1 MKMKRKILLLACVLF
16 ALSLVLTATSLGAQA
31 KKHYYYIGAVNAHP
45 YFLDTWLGIEYTKK
59 ALNVDITVLGPND
72 YDTAKEAA
80 AIEQTIPKKPDGIM
94 VPLWDSAPVPAIKKA
109 MAAGIP
115 VVTVYTTVPDSGA
128 LGYVGL
134 DNWQAGYD
142 TAVELI
148 KRGGNSGKLAII
160 MNAGASN
167 TEAKKAGALAA
178 LKDSKWEIVVQAE
191 DQANTQVAIEAA
203 KSMFNAHPEIT
214 GVLGL
219 DSSSG
224 TGIGRAI
231 EELGLQKKK
240 MTIVVHD
247 REDVTL
253 EYIDK
258 GLIAATVEA
267 KTAIAPYLAV
277 LMMEDYNK
285 RKKVND
291 VPISVNN
298 WDSGVKSFPQFVYV
312 GSVIIDKSNV
322 KNFLRKAM
330 PKAVKP

>member
-1 MKMKRKILLLACVLF
+1 MKKEVFVLALIIV
-16 ALSLVLTATSLGAQA
+16 ALSLVFVTGELGAQA
-31 KKHYYYIGAVNAHP
+31 KKRYYYIGALNTHP

-59 ALNVDITVLGPND
+59 KLNVEITVLGPND
-72 YDTAKEAA
+72 YDTAAEAA

-94 VPLWDSAPVPAIKKA
+94 VPLWDSAPVPAVKKA

-115 VVTVYTTVPDSGA
+115 VVALYTTVPDSGT

-142 TAVELI
+142 TGMELI
-148 KRGGNSGKLAII
+148 KRGGTSGKLGII

-178 LKDSKWEIVVQAE
+178 LKDTKWELVVQAE
-191 DQANTQVAIEAA
+191 DQANTEVAIEAA
-203 KSMFNAHPEIT
+203 KSMFNAHPELT
-214 GVLGL
+214 GILGL

-258 GLIAATVEA
+258 GIIAATVEA

-277 LMMEDYNK
+277 LMMEDYNG
-285 RKKVND
+285 RKKAND

-298 WDSGVKSFPQFVYV
+298 WDSGVKSFPQFMYV

-330 PKAVKP
+330 PKATKP

>member
-1 MKMKRKILLLACVLF
+1 MKKKV
-16 ALSLVLTATSLGAQA
+16 LVLTLILVALALMFVTGELGAQA
-31 KKHYYYIGAVNAHP
+31 KKRYYYIGALNAHP

-59 ALNVDITVLGPND
+59 ALNVDIIVLGPNG
-72 YDTAKEAA
+72 YDTVAEGA

-94 VPLWDSAPVPAIKKA
+94 VPLWDSAPVPAVKKA

-115 VVTVYTTVPDSGA
+115 VVAVYTTVPDSGV

-134 DNWQAGYD
+134 DNYMAGYD
-142 TAVELI
+142 TGAELI
-148 KRGGNSGKLAII
+148 KRGGTSGKLAII

-167 TEAKKAGALAA
+167 TEAKKAGALDA
-178 LKDSKWEIVVQAE
+178 LKGTKWELVVQAE
-191 DQANTQVAIEAA
+191 DKADTETAIEAA
-203 KSMFNAHPEIT
+203 KSMFNSHPEIT

-253 EYIDK
+253 DYIDK
-258 GLIAATVEA
+258 GIIAATVEA

-277 LMMEDYNK
+277 LLMQDYNA
-285 RKKVND
+285 RKKAND
-291 VPISVNN
+291 IPISVNN

-312 GSVIIDKSNV
+312 GAVIIDKSNV
-322 KNFLRKAM
+322 KNFLRKNM

>member
-1 MKMKRKILLLACVLF
+1 VDHNGHLLFL
-16 ALSLVLTATSLGAQA
+16 QA
-31 KKHYYYIGAVNAHP
+31 E
-45 YFLDTWLGIEYTKK
+45 DK
-59 ALNVDITVLGPND
+59 A
-72 YDTAKEAA
+72 
-80 AIEQTIPKKPDGIM
+80 
-94 VPLWDSAPVPAIKKA
+94 
-109 MAAGIP
+109 
-115 VVTVYTTVPDSGA
+115 
-128 LGYVGL
+128 
-134 DNWQAGYD
+134 
-142 TAVELI
+142 
-148 KRGGNSGKLAII
+148 
-160 MNAGASN
+160 N
-167 TEAKKAGALAA
+167 TEA
-178 LKDSKWEIVVQAE
+178 
-191 DQANTQVAIEAA
+191 AIEAA
-203 KSMFNAHPEIT
+203 KSMFNSHPEIT

-231 EELGLQKKK
+231 EELGLQNKK

-253 EYIDK
+253 DYIDK

-277 LMMEDYNK
+277 LMMEDYNG
-285 RKKVND
+285 RKKAND

>member
-1 MKMKRKILLLACVLF
+1 MKRFPSKTAIILF
-16 ALSLVLTATSLGAQA
+16 AMVLAFVLVAGSVGAEA

-45 YFLDTWLGIEYTKK
+45 YFLDAWLGIEYTKK

-115 VVTVYTTVPDSGA
+115 VVAVYTTVPDSGA
-128 LGYVGL
+128 IGYVGL
-134 DNWQAGYD
+134 DNYMAGYD

-148 KRGGNSGKLAII
+148 KRGGPSGKLGII

-178 LKDSKWEIVVQAE
+178 LKDSKWEVVVQAE
-191 DQANTQVAIEAA
+191 DKANTEAAIEAA
-203 KSMFNAHPEIT
+203 KSMFNSHPEIT

-224 TGIGRAI
+224 TGLGRAI

-253 EYIDK
+253 DYIDK

-277 LMMEDYNK
+277 LLMQDYNG
-285 RKKVND
+285 RKQAKD
-291 VPISVNN
+291 VPISINN

-330 PKAVKP
+330 PKAMKP

>member
-1 MKMKRKILLLACVLF
+1 MKRKVFVLTGILF
-16 ALSLVLTATSLGAQA
+16 ALSLILAAGELGAQA

-45 YFLDTWLGIEYTKK
+45 YFLDAWLGIDYTKK
-59 ALNVDITVLGPND
+59 KLGVDITVLGPND
-72 YDTAKEAA
+72 YDTAREAA

-115 VVTVYTTVPDSGA
+115 VVVVYTTVPDSGA

-142 TAVELI
+142 TGMELI
-148 KRGGNSGKLAII
+148 KRGGTSGKYAII

-178 LKDSKWEIVVQAE
+178 LKDTKWELVLQAE
-191 DQANTQVAIEAA
+191 DKANTETAIEAA
-203 KSMFNAHPEIT
+203 KSMFNSHPEIT
-214 GVLGL
+214 GILGL

-253 EYIDK
+253 DYIDK
-258 GLIAATVEA
+258 GIIAATVEA

-277 LMMEDYNK
+277 LLMQDYNA
-285 RKKVND
+285 RKKADD

-298 WDSGVKSFPQFVYV
+298 WESGVKSFPQFVYT

-322 KNFLRKAM
+322 KNFLRKNM

>member
-1 MKMKRKILLLACVLF
+1 MKRYPSKVVIVLLATV
-16 ALSLVLTATSLGAQA
+16 LVLVLAGTVGAEA
-31 KKHYYYIGAVNAHP
+31 KKHYYYIGALNSHP
-45 YFLDTWLGIEYTKK
+45 YFLDTWLGIDYTKK

-72 YDTAKEAA
+72 YDTAKEGA

-115 VVTVYTTVPDSGA
+115 VIAVYTTVPDSGT
-128 LGYVGL
+128 LSYVGL
-134 DNWQAGYD
+134 DNYQAGYD
-142 TAVELI
+142 TGRELI
-148 KRGGNSGKLAII
+148 KRGGTSGKLGII

-178 LKDSKWEIVVQAE
+178 LKDTKWEVVVQAE
-191 DQANTQVAIEAA
+191 DKANGETAIEAA
-203 KSMFNAHPEIT
+203 KSMFNSHPEIT

-231 EELGLQKKK
+231 EELGLQNKK
-240 MTIVVHD
+240 MTIIVHD

-253 EYIDK
+253 DYIDK
-258 GLIAATVEA
+258 GIIGATVEA

-277 LMMEDYNK
+277 LLMQDYNS
-285 RKKVND
+285 RKQAKD
-291 VPISVNN
+291 VPISINN
-298 WDSGVKSFPQFVYV
+298 WDSGVKSIPEFVYV
-312 GSVIIDKSNV
+312 GAVIIDKSNV

>member
-1 MKMKRKILLLACVLF
+1 MKKKVLVLTLILV
-16 ALSLVLTATSLGAQA
+16 ALSLLFVTGELGAQA
-31 KKHYYYIGAVNAHP
+31 KKHYYYIGALNAHP

-59 ALNVDITVLGPND
+59 ALNVDITVLGPNG
-72 YDTAKEAA
+72 YDTVAEGA

-94 VPLWDSAPVPAIKKA
+94 VPLWDSAPVPAVKKA

-115 VVTVYTTVPDSGA
+115 VVALYTTVPDSGV

-134 DNWQAGYD
+134 DNYMAGYD
-142 TAVELI
+142 TGAELI
-148 KRGGNSGKLAII
+148 KRGGTSGKLAII

-167 TEAKKAGALAA
+167 TEAKKAGALDA
-178 LKDSKWEIVVQAE
+178 LKGTKWELVVQAE
-191 DQANTQVAIEAA
+191 DKADTETAIEAA
-203 KSMFNAHPEIT
+203 KAMFNSHPEIT

-253 EYIDK
+253 DYIDK
-258 GLIAATVEA
+258 GIIAATVEA
-267 KTAIAPYLAV
+267 KTAIGPYLAV
-277 LMMEDYNK
+277 LLMQDYNA
-285 RKKVND
+285 RKKAND
-291 VPISVNN
+291 IPISLNN

-312 GSVIIDKSNV
+312 GAVIIDKSNV
-322 KNFLRKAM
+322 KNFLRKNM

>member
-1 MKMKRKILLLACVLF
+1 MKRFPSKLAIVLF
-16 ALSLVLTATSLGAQA
+16 ASVLVFALAAGTAGAQA
-31 KKHYYYIGAVNAHP
+31 KKHYYYIGALNSHP

-59 ALNVDITVLGPND
+59 QLNVDITVLGPND
-72 YDTAKEAA
+72 YDTAKEGA

-94 VPLWDSAPVPAIKKA
+94 VPLWDSAPLPAVKKA

-115 VVTVYTTVPDSGA
+115 VVALYTTVPDSGTIS
-128 LGYVGL
+128 YVGL
-134 DNWQAGYD
+134 DNYQAGYD
-142 TAVELI
+142 TGVELI
-148 KRGGNSGKLAII
+148 KRGGTSGKLGII

-178 LKDSKWEIVVQAE
+178 LKDTKWEVVVQAE
-191 DQANTQVAIEAA
+191 DQANGEVAIEAA
-203 KSMFNAHPEIT
+203 KSMFNSHPEIT

-253 EYIDK
+253 DYIDK
-258 GLIAATVEA
+258 GIIAATVEA
-267 KTAIAPYLAV
+267 KTAIGPYLAV
-277 LMMEDYNK
+277 LLMQDYNS
-285 RKKVND
+285 RKKAND
-291 VPISVNN
+291 IPISVNN
-298 WDSGVKSFPQFVYV
+298 WDSGVKSIPQFVYV